1 MALNGL
7 GNIMQI
13 WAQFQQNPMGM
24 LAQRFNIPQ
33 GIQNPQDIIQHLLN
47 SGQVTQA
54 QLNQAMQMRS
64 RFR

>member
-1 MALNGL
+1 MGLNQL
-7 GNIMQI
+7 ANFAQM

-24 LAQRFNIPQ
+24 LAQKFNIPQ
-33 GIQNPQDIIQHLLN
+33 GIQNPQDIVQHLLN

-54 QLNQAMQMRS
+54 QVNQAMQMRS

>member
-1 MALNGL
+1 MVLNGM

-13 WAQFQQNPMGM
+13 WSQFQQNPMGM

-33 GIQNPQDIIQHLLN
+33 GIQNPQDIVQHLLN
-47 SGQVTQA
+47 SGQVTQ
-54 QLNQAMQMRS
+54 QQVNQAMQMRS